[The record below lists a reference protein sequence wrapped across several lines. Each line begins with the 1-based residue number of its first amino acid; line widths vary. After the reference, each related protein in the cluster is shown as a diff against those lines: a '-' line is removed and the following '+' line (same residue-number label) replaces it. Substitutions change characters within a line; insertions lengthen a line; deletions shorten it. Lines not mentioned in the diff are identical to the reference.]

1 MHRYSTTKQ
10 QKRLLETSNTSFA
23 CLFLF
28 HHTISQG
35 SYYDDFFSNQFWLKA
50 ARSQEFS
57 HLFSHIFFPTPSFFQ
72 LFETIVSYIKL
83 EMLNCS
89 LTYCFGDESWVL
101 KDKGTSWY
109 YGVWMVIGPFEFI
122 VEGEASS
129 KPKVKVVADAML
141 VVKPVLLLLLCWK
154 KWASALHYEEEGL
167 SNGGQRARAP
177 QLSLHAHDF
186 WALRTSRSVS
196 RFLTKLW

>member
-1 MHRYSTTKQ
+1 MSFS
-10 QKRLLETSNTSFA
+10 LLSHNFSRK
-23 CLFLF
+23 LLWWL
-28 HHTISQG
+28 
-35 SYYDDFFSNQFWLKA
+35 FSNQFWLKA